1 MNFLVKAEYARL
13 KRLKKA
19 YQKLGFL
26 LTSVTKPAVGK
37 QQSMTSIHH
46 LKGPFQNHAATCR
59 YVASPLISAGQ
70 LFILF
75 LTIQGQKPKSY
86 T

>member
-1 MNFLVKAEYARL
+1 MRHSGGARRVNFLVKAEYARL

-46 LKGPFQNHAATCR
+46 LKRPFQNHAATCM

-70 LFILF
+70 LFI
-75 LTIQGQKPKSY
+75 SY
-86 T
+86 F